1 MGSGML
7 KVDVLFRDQRVSA
20 DLEEQLALRESNL
33 AEAEFDNPVRISW
46 WRSVRAFARRRAR
59 DLERA
64 EQVAYAGR
72 FQAHRDRLLLETRE
86 GKGRVTEEL
95 VRVCVVQD
103 PAVVAAQAA
112 TSEAWYEAEVAD
124 AACRGFDD
132 RRESLRDLTAKQRKE
147 MELGVDGARRA
158 VERAMEEVGTAKKRG
173 SRFRDLMR
181 SKV

>member
-1 MGSGML
+1 ML
-7 KVDVLFRDQRVSA
+7 KVDVLFRGQRVSA
-20 DLEEQLALRESNL
+20 DLEEQLALRESHL
-33 AEAEFDNPVRISW
+33 SPAEFDNPVRVSW

-64 EQVAYAGR
+64 EQVVYAGR
-72 FQAHRDRLLLETRE
+72 FQAHRDRLLAETRLAE

-132 RRESLRDLTAKQRKE
+132 RRESLRDLTAKQRRE
-147 MELGVDGARRA
+147 MELGVEGGK
-158 VERAMEEVGTAKKRG
+158 RAMEEAGSDKKRG
-173 SRFRDLMR
+173 SRFSNLMR

>member
-1 MGSGML
+1 ML
-7 KVDVLFRDQRVSA
+7 QVDVLFRDNQRVSA

-33 AEAEFDNPVRISW
+33 AEAEFDNPVRVSW

-64 EQVAYAGR
+64 EQVTYAGR
-72 FQAHRDRLLLETRE
+72 FQAHRDRLLSEARLAEA
-86 GKGRVTEEL
+86 KGRVTEEL

-147 MELGVDGARRA
+147 MELGVEGGRRTI
-158 VERAMEEVGTAKKRG
+158 ERAMEETEARKGRG
-173 SRFRDLMR
+173 ARFRDLMK